1 MKLSCPTCQA
11 RYTIADEKVL
21 GKVVK
26 IRCKRC
32 RSIIV
37 VEGAI
42 PEEQTDPGTEA
53 PEPRTV
59 EASNPWM
66 GQRHEQSVLF
76 SLASLQQ
83 GRPADPTA
91 AAPSESSGLIDL
103 QMLARAMKSPDR
115 GAEPGDDV
123 LHLGVGGIFA
133 PQALG
138 VGSESASEGTSA
150 PADHP
155 HARAGSVA
163 RGVIAALG
171 VALVALVASAATF
184 AASRAPSTREIPATT
199 ATSELAPPLA
209 TNLATAVG
217 RTDASSDLTLAQAT
231 PPSVP
236 ALRSQAPAP
245 IKPARTARATPIP
258 STTASAHP
266 VPSASPSR
274 CCPGETEMTC
284 EMRRAVGTG
293 CINHPLEPAAA
304 RALGP

>member
-42 PEEQTDPGTEA
+42 PEEQTDPRTEA
-53 PEPRTV
+53 PEPHAV

-103 QMLARAMKSPDR
+103 QMLARAMKNPDR
-115 GAEPGDDV
+115 GPEPGDDV

-150 PADHP
+150 ATDHP
-155 HARAGSVA
+155 HARVWSVA
-163 RGVIAALG
+163 RGVIATLG
-171 VALVALVASAATF
+171 VALVASAATF

-199 ATSELAPPLA
+199 ATRELAPPLA

-217 RTDASSDLTLAQAT
+217 RTDASSDLTLAQAKLNRKLRT
-231 PPSVP
+231 SDPEYDRKRPPGAIREPESM
-236 ALRSQAPAP
+236 L
-245 IKPARTARATPIP
+245 
-258 STTASAHP
+258 
-266 VPSASPSR
+266 
-274 CCPGETEMTC
+274 PG
-284 EMRRAVGTG
+284 
-293 CINHPLEPAAA
+293 
-304 RALGP
+304 